1 MNKNG
6 LSLEL
11 SFSSSL
17 VKPIPKTDNADRKNQ
32 QKKVPFYENHGDEK
46 SDCMCGY
53 TGRHVYFEGFDFFF
67 CSHARI
73 DSHIEPA
80 AGRET
85 EK

>member
-1 MNKNG
+1 MV
-6 LSLEL
+6 SP
-11 SFSSSL
+11 SSSL
-17 VKPIPKTDNADRKNQ
+17 SLLLSSSLSPDRKNQ
-32 QKKVPFYENHGDEK
+32 QKKGPSCENHEDEK

-53 TGRHVYFEGFDFFF
+53 TGRHVYFEGFDFFY
-67 CSHARI
+67 SHARI